1 MHLLNLTIKSYSEA
15 AKIGAAG
22 GGGKQTGLGR
32 AEVSKGDAKVPGPG
46 IMSGE
51 GEESSCSFSRGVYG
65 SGGACVPV
73 KSTHRSAQHMSPQIT
88 VSLPAP
94 TPHSLLT
101 EGRAER
107 GAEKRRR
114 FNRCLG
120 AQCTFSRIHCLGW
133 RRGQCGHFVSRR
145 YAPAS
150 DAQGEAALGREGDLE
165 IKTSG
170 APKVLHPLLPLFEDS
185 LGRSSLVRPGG
196 WHMAPSHLPKK
207 KI

>member
-1 MHLLNLTIKSYSEA
+1 
-15 AKIGAAG
+15 
-22 GGGKQTGLGR
+22 
-32 AEVSKGDAKVPGPG
+32 
-46 IMSGE
+46 MSGE

-73 KSTHRSAQHMSPQIT
+73 KSTHRSAQHMLPQIT

-94 TPHSLLT
+94 TPHSLLKEGIT
-101 EGRAER
+101 ET

-114 FNRCLG
+114 FQQVSWCAMHLFTHSLSRLAAGTMWTLCFQTLCARFGCL
-120 AQCTFSRIHCLGW
+120 
-133 RRGQCGHFVSRR
+133 
-145 YAPAS
+145 
-150 DAQGEAALGREGDLE
+150 GEAALGKEGDLE
-165 IKTSG
+165 IKPSG
-170 APKVLHPLLPLFEDS
+170 APKVLDPLLPLFEDS